1 MMRRFYAPKP
11 NYSGSQVTLDVD
23 ETRHLRDVLRLK
35 LGETVSVFDGEGNEF
50 SSTILSIGKKGSIL
64 EINASVDPPAAESP
78 FKLTLAVSMLKGD
91 KFDLVTQ
98 KAVELGVTE
107 LIPLETARSDVR
119 AGDGEKRQQRWQKI
133 ALGATKQCGRSTLM
147 RVAVPTAFKSFADEA
162 EKPVYFFTERGGSA
176 FPKISVEQKTTAV
189 IGPEGGW
196 EDSEIELA
204 RECGFE
210 LVTLG
215 GRILRAETAAISI
228 AALLQH
234 RYGDLV

>member
-1 MMRRFYAPKP
+1 MRRFYAPKQ
-11 NYSGSQVTLDVD
+11 NFSDLQVILDSD

-35 LGETVSVFDGEGNEF
+35 SGDDVSVFDGEGGEF
-50 SSTILSIGKKGSIL
+50 ECSISTIGKRESVLDIL
-64 EINASVDPPAAESP
+64 RPVDPPAAESP
-78 FKLTLAVSMLKGD
+78 LVLTLAVSLLKGE

-98 KAVELGVTE
+98 KAVELGVAK
-107 LIPLETARSDVR
+107 LIPLETARADAR
-119 AGDGEKRQQRWQKI
+119 AGEGEKRQQRWQKI
-133 ALGATKQCGRSTLM
+133 ALGATKQCGRATLM
-147 RVAVPTAFKSFADEA
+147 QVAKPIGFNKFVREA
-162 EKPVYFFTERGGSA
+162 VSPVFLFTERGGVS
-176 FPKISVEQKTTAV
+176 FPARVSGQKITAV

-215 GRILRAETAAISI
+215 GRILRAETAGISI

-234 RYGDLV
+234 KFGDLN